1 MPADEEDW
9 RRLAAHGELSGK
21 TIHDITNMGSGSR
34 VRKRQFTVFR
44 ALWLSIMWY
53 HALFEEKSD
62 YGLHMHL
69 PVARRIV
76 ANSTGFN
83 KYS

>member
-1 MPADEEDW
+1 
-9 RRLAAHGELSGK
+9 
-21 TIHDITNMGSGSR
+21 
-34 VRKRQFTVFR
+34 
-44 ALWLSIMWY
+44 MWY

-76 ANSTGFN
+76 ANSPGFN